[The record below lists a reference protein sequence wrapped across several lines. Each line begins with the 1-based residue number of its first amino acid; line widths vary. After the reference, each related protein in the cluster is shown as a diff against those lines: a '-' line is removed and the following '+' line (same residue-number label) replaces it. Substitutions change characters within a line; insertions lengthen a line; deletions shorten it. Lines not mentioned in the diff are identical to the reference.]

1 MDFRTQRRTLEVL
14 SDLFQRK
21 PQVGRVRFRPQRAG
35 GRGLGYTGALL
46 PRSSPEREGLSSRQ
60 LLEFLRRAR
69 SIPPSTPI
77 P

>member
-35 GRGLGYTGALL
+35 GRGVGYTGMPL
-46 PRSSPEREGLSSRQ
+46 PRDPVYL
-60 LLEFLRRAR
+60 A
-69 SIPPSTPI
+69 TPT
-77 P
+77 PRFK

>member
-35 GRGLGYTGALL
+35 GRGLGYTCLL
-46 PRSSPEREGLSSRQ
+46 YTSRCV
-60 LLEFLRRAR
+60 
-69 SIPPSTPI
+69 
-77 P
+77 